1 MLERNRE
8 NTQKEAVNKMGSE
21 LWNVTEE
28 SLNLVGTMMNSSENY
43 SSISRAAGTCDIWD
57 PVKNFILP
65 LTYLVVLVV
74 GLFGNC
80 VALLTFL
87 RNDRKVKKA
96 IRVYLINLSLAD
108 ILFILTLPF
117 WVVYYFK
124 GGDWIFSEA
133 ICRLAGSFYY
143 IATYS
148 AITFM
153 ILISIN
159 RYCTVRMRK
168 QNIPFNKPI
177 GSIYTCVAVWIFWF
191 ACSIPALMQQQS
203 FKREFTVTKCFE
215 EYSDRTVYVYAS
227 FTFFLISLLIV
238 LLSYLSIMKSLSSQG
253 KASQGAHRRLAKSMV
268 LGMLVVFLVCVLPYH
283 VFLIPWEL
291 SQANSKG
298 VPDCGPPKAIDI
310 IHQLNMALLS
320 MNSCIDPIIYCFSVK
335 RFRKELKKTFHKLMR
350 CLPIQV
356 HTFEASEIHI
366 RSTSLTTS

>member
-1 MLERNRE
+1 
-8 NTQKEAVNKMGSE
+8 MGSQ
-21 LWNVTEE
+21 LWIMTEE
-28 SLNLVGTMMNSSENY
+28 PPNLGGIMMNSSENY
-43 SSISRAAGTCDIWD
+43 SSIGPSAMACDTWE
-57 PVKNFILP
+57 PVQNFILP
-65 LTYLVVLVV
+65 LVYLLVLVV

-80 VALLTFL
+80 IALLTFL

-124 GGDWIFSEA
+124 GGDWIFSEV
-133 ICRLAGSFYY
+133 ICRLAGAFYY
-143 IATYS
+143 MATYS

-159 RYCTVRMRK
+159 RYCTVRMRR

-191 ACSIPALMQQQS
+191 ACSVPALMQQQS
-203 FKREFTVTKCFE
+203 FKKGLTITKCFE

-238 LLSYLSIMKSLSSQG
+238 LLSYVSIMKALSSQG

-291 SQANSKG
+291 SKANSKG
-298 VPDCGPPKAIDI
+298 VPHCGPPKAMDI
-310 IHQLNMALLS
+310 VHQLNIALLS
-320 MNSCIDPIIYCFSVK
+320 LNSCIDPIIYCFSVK
-335 RFRKELKKTFHKLMR
+335 RFRRELKKTFRKLMR
-350 CLPIQV
+350 CLSFQV
-356 HTFEASEIHI
+356 HTFEASETHI

>member
-1 MLERNRE
+1 
-8 NTQKEAVNKMGSE
+8 MGSQ

-28 SLNLVGTMMNSSENY
+28 PTNLVGTMNSSENY
-43 SSISRAAGTCDIWD
+43 RLIGQIARACETWH
-57 PVKNFILP
+57 PVQNFILP
-65 LTYLVVLVV
+65 FTYLVVLVV

-80 VALLTFL
+80 IALLTFL

-96 IRVYLINLSLAD
+96 IRVYLINLCLAD
-108 ILFILTLPF
+108 MLFIFTLPF

-124 GGDWIFSEA
+124 GGDWIFSEV
-133 ICRLAGSFYY
+133 ICRLAGAFYY
-143 IATYS
+143 MATYS

-153 ILISIN
+153 ILISVN
-159 RYCTVRMRK
+159 RYSTVRMRK

-177 GSIYTCVAVWIFWF
+177 GSICTCVVVWIFWF

-203 FKREFTVTKCFE
+203 FKKGLTVTKCFE
-215 EYSDRTVYVYAS
+215 EYSDRTLYVYAS

-238 LLSYLSIMKSLSSQG
+238 LLSYVSIMKALSSQSR
-253 KASQGAHRRLAKSMV
+253 ASQGIHRRLAKSMV
-268 LGMLVVFLVCVLPYH
+268 LGMLVVFLACVLPYH
-283 VFLIPWEL
+283 VSLIPWEI
-291 SQANSKG
+291 SKANSKG
-298 VPDCGPPKAIDI
+298 MPDCGSPKAIDI

-335 RFRKELKKTFHKLMR
+335 RFRKELKKTFRKLTR